1 MSIEIKFDDDLKK
14 DIENICKVEG
24 LDEALQVIKDSIEK
38 EFKSFIFKEN
48 SDIVKEVL
56 TDFIKKT
63 VKKEFSENPEMK
75 SLLFEKVKVL
85 LDGLESSLILGESWD
100 DPTRYNEARLLL
112 IKQAKDILSKQEFI
126 DRIEEM
132 LKKSVDGSLVND
144 AIGNVIS
151 EEFDFNLSCLKK
163 KQEEGK

>member
-14 DIENICKVEG
+14 DIADICKVEG

-100 DPTRYNEARLLL
+100 DPTKYNEAKLLL
-112 IKQAKDILSKQEFI
+112 IKQAKDILSK
-126 DRIEEM
+126 IEEM

>member
-1 MSIEIKFDDDLKK
+1 MSIEIKFDDDLKE

-100 DPTRYNEARLLL
+100 DPTKYNEAKLLL
-112 IKQAKDILSKQEFI
+112 IKQAKDILSK
-126 DRIEEM
+126 IEEM